1 MHRILFTKS
10 NIYFRVKPPQQNYIE
25 CQIFPY
31 NIPPPVYVL
40 KGEVEL
46 IQLRQYNQQIKQQ
59 IKPQIKQQIK
69 PQIKPQ
75 KLRRQRRVKIID
87 IKAKLASND
96 VNSFLV
102 ATVYVICIVNVI
114 GLPYI

>member
-10 NIYFRVKPPQQNYIE
+10 NIHFRVKPPQQNYIE

-46 IQLRQYNQQIKQQ
+46 IQLRQYNQ
-59 IKPQIKQQIK
+59 QIKQQIK

>member
-59 IKPQIKQQIK
+59 IKPQIK
-69 PQIKPQ
+69 PQ

>member
-1 MHRILFTKS
+1 MHRTLFTKS

-59 IKPQIKQQIK
+59 IKPQIK
-69 PQIKPQ
+69 PQ